1 MNATAALQ
9 FFFSGLTNGA
19 IYAFVA
25 LGIAVTF
32 ASSGVVNFAQGQ
44 FVMLGGVVAVIV
56 NAAGLPVLAAMVGG
70 VLAAMIAGY
79 VMGRVF
85 ILYMLPSGEFAVILV
100 TLALS
105 ITIEAFAVVV
115 LGPDPLTMP
124 SLFDVD
130 PIMVG
135 TASIT
140 IDSVVIL
147 CAIVVTLGVFSI
159 FLAKT
164 RWGRAM
170 RATSVDRTVASSL
183 GINVGSVITSAF
195 VLSGFFGSLAGILL
209 TSLIS
214 TGPQVGFAM
223 TLKGITAA
231 ALGGMASPVVAVLGG
246 LLLGLVEAA
255 ATGYISSVYQNVI
268 SFSLLLFVLWLRPQG
283 LLTVQARQL

>member
-19 IYAFVA
+19 VYAFVA

-44 FVMLGGVVAVIV
+44 FVMIGGVVAVIL
-56 NAAGLPVLAAMVGG
+56 NTAGLPVLAAMVGG
-70 VLAAMIAGY
+70 VLAAMIVGY

-124 SLFDVD
+124 SLFDLD

-135 TASIT
+135 AASIT

-147 CAIVVTLGVFSI
+147 GAIVVTLGIFSI

-183 GINVGSVITSAF
+183 GINVGGVITSAF
-195 VLSGFFGSLAGILL
+195 VLSGFFGSLAGVLL
-209 TSLIS
+209 TSQIS

-231 ALGGMASPVVAVLGG
+231 ALGGMASPVGAVLGG

-283 LLTVQARQL
+283 LLTIQARQL